1 MTAPVFQGSYDVL
14 QLERREAAI
23 AAAYVVGCLPRPVV
37 LPRNPDAEVGQGH
50 QSRWQ
55 PVKNY
60 RSQTG
65 DK

>member
-23 AAAYVVGCLPRPVV
+23 AAAYAVGCLPRPVV
-37 LPRNPDAEVGQGH
+37 LSRSPDAEVGKGH

-60 RSQTG
+60 RSQT
-65 DK
+65 DDQ